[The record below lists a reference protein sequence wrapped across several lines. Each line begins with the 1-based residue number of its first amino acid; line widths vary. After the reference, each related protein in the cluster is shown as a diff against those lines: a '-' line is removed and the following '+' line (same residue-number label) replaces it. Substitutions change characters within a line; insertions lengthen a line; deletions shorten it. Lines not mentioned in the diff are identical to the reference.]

1 MPNKN
6 EIIKKGNTEAYELLS
21 EMIKNNVQEDLREV
35 YNYWDYLDFTDE
47 VSGYMKKN
55 IANNEGP
62 YDILEP
68 VIRAI
73 SEKIDESLKTL
84 EKEFKV
90 G

>member
-1 MPNKN
+1 MSDK
-6 EIIKKGNTEAYELLS
+6 IIKKGNQEAYELLS

-47 VSGYMKKN
+47 VFGYMKKN
-55 IANNEGP
+55 KANNEGP

-68 VIRAI
+68 VIQAI
-73 SEKIDESLKTL
+73 TEKINESLKTL